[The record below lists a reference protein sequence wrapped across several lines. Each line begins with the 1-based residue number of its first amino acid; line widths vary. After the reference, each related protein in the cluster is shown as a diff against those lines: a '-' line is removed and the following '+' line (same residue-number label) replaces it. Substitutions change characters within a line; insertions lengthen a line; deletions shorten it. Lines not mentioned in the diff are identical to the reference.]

1 MVMNVLSLQPTA
13 SPASAD
19 LYQVRIDEHCRD
31 VVDRGIL
38 VQASFNTM
46 CAIEYL
52 KSNNVQPHV
61 IERVLL
67 HPEQRRKAHH

>member
-1 MVMNVLSLQPTA
+1 MQPTEP
-13 SPASAD
+13 SVPAD
-19 LYQVRIDEHCRD
+19 LYLARTDEHCRD

-38 VQASFNTM
+38 VQASFNTV

-52 KSNNVQPHV
+52 KSHNIQPHI

-67 HPEQRRKAHH
+67 HPEQRRKSHH

>member
-1 MVMNVLSLQPTA
+1 MNVLSLQPTV
-13 SPASAD
+13 SPVPAD
-19 LYQVRIDEHCRD
+19 LYQIRIDEQSRD
-31 VVDRGIL
+31 IVDRGIL

-52 KSNNVQPHV
+52 KSNNVHAHI

-67 HPEQRRKAHH
+67 HPELRRKSRH

>member
-1 MVMNVLSLQPTA
+1 MNVLSMQPPD
-13 SPASAD
+13 SPGPAD
-19 LYQVRIDEHCRD
+19 LYQARSDEHCRE

-52 KSNNVQPHV
+52 KSNNIPPHI

-67 HPEQRRKAHH
+67 HPEQRRKSRH